1 MTIARFMTDP
11 QAMRDMA
18 HKFDMHAQNV
28 RDESHKMFMSSMDI
42 AGAGWSGT
50 AQLTSHDTMEQMNQ
64 AFRNIVTLLEDV
76 RDQLGTAADRYEHQE
91 ETSKQI
97 LSGS

>member
-1 MTIARFMTDP
+1 MTDP

-18 HKFDMHAQNV
+18 RKFDMHAQNV

-50 AQLTSHDTMEQMNQ
+50 AQLTSHDTMGQINQ
-64 AFRNIVTLLEDV
+64 AFRHIVTLLQDV

-91 ETSKQI
+91 ENSRKI